1 MGMLGVHGE
10 IVWILVAA
18 RLIYRVAAPG
28 MSRDCGAYL
37 PAVSPTATSPF
48 LTFMSFQGWE
58 MMIPMAFL
66 AGTGVRVSNE
76 LGAGNGKGV
85 RFATIVSTTTSFLI
99 GLFFSLLALAFH
111 DKITLVV
118 SSSKAVID
126 AVDNLSVLLA
136 ISILLNGVQPVL
148 SGVAVGSGWQAL
160 VAYINVGS
168 YYIIGVPV
176 GLLLGWLFNLGVLG
190 IWAGMIGGTAV
201 QTIILA
207 YITMRCDWDE
217 EVISLS
223 GPRFYSQSVIIT
235 LTC

>member
-1 MGMLGVHGE
+1 MIGVVSRSGH
-10 IVWILVAA
+10 LVLDGAA
-18 RLIYRVAAPG
+18 A
-28 MSRDCGAYL
+28 
-37 PAVSPTATSPF
+37 
-48 LTFMSFQGWE
+48 
-58 MMIPMAFL
+58 
-66 AGTGVRVSNE
+66 
-76 LGAGNGKGV
+76 
-85 RFATIVSTTTSFLI
+85 
-99 GLFFSLLALAFH
+99 
-111 DKITLVV
+111 LVV

-148 SGVAVGSGWQAL
+148 SGVAVGSGCQAL

-168 YYIIGVPV
+168 YYIIGFPV
-176 GLLLGWLFNLGVLG
+176 GLLLGCNLGVLG

-201 QTIILA
+201 QTFILA

>member
-1 MGMLGVHGE
+1 MAEKISL
-10 IVWILVAA
+10 WIQ
-18 RLIYRVAAPG
+18 R
-28 MSRDCGAYL
+28 
-37 PAVSPTATSPF
+37 
-48 LTFMSFQGWE
+48 
-58 MMIPMAFL
+58 
-66 AGTGVRVSNE
+66 VRVSNE

-223 GPRFYSQSVIIT
+223 GPRLLKQVNTSKDGQARNELEWQCPHLKERLMKII
-235 LTC
+235 LDGHFLNGSFS